1 MPAAENFRL
10 RGNDAHAG
18 SKGAGVALAT
28 VYTAELIM
36 QIPYNGVYGW
46 KCQDVP

>member
-18 SKGAGVALAT
+18 SKGTGDGLTHILHRETDHADSA
-28 VYTAELIM
+28 
-36 QIPYNGVYGW
+36 
-46 KCQDVP
+46 